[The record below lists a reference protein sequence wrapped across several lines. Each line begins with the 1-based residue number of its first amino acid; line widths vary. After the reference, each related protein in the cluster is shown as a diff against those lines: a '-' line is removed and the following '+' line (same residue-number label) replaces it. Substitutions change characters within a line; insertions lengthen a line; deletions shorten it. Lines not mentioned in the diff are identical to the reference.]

1 MDEGILSAAVGEL
14 REALTGLRASP
25 LWPQIVA
32 PKDGVLARF
41 RPLFDRSHIPQLT
54 AEEFRPFL
62 YFDVNHHWTGLHRQV
77 NRITADM
84 PALRAALLVLTDEQR
99 PISDRLDEM
108 GGSIVGL
115 GKGITTAILT
125 VAFPDKYGVWNSTS
139 EQALVQLEL
148 WPTFPRGSSFG
159 QRYSEINALLLRLA
173 SSIEVDLWTL
183 DALFW
188 YLGRSGEVP
197 GSPGI
202 QPAAPAP
209 GPAPIDLV
217 PSMRFGLERHLQD
230 FLFDNWDQSSLSKEW
245 KIYTVPGDREAG
257 YEFACAAGRI
267 DLLARHKTEKKWLV
281 IELKKEASS
290 DAVVGQ
296 VLRYM
301 GWVQLNLAEPGDE
314 VHGLVI
320 APAVD
325 MLLSYAI
332 APVQKLTA
340 MSYEV
345 NFRLIEAPPAAADA

>member
-1 MDEGILSAAVGEL
+1 MDEGVLSAAIGTL
-14 REALTGLRASP
+14 REALTGLRASS
-25 LWPQIVA
+25 LWSQIVT

-62 YFDVNHHWTGLHRQV
+62 YFDVNHHWTNLHRQV

-84 PALRAALLVLTDEQR
+84 AALRAALLTLTDEQR
-99 PISDRLDEM
+99 PIADRLDEV
-108 GGSIVGL
+108 GGSVLGL
-115 GKGITTAILT
+115 GKNTTTAILT
-125 VAFPDKYGVWNSTS
+125 VSFPNKYGVWNALS
-139 EQALVQLEL
+139 EEALVQLEL
-148 WPTFPRGSSFG
+148 WPTFQRGSSFG
-159 QRYSEINALLLRLA
+159 QRYAEVNALLLRLA
-173 SSIEVDLWTL
+173 SAIEVDLWTL
-183 DALFW
+183 DAVFW
-188 YLGRSGEVP
+188 YLARPGEMP
-197 GSPGI
+197 GTPGT
-202 QPAAPAP
+202 QTAPQAPVPAP
-209 GPAPIDLV
+209 DVAS
-217 PSMRFGLERHLQD
+217 SMRFGLERHLHD
-230 FLFDNWDQSSLSKEW
+230 FLFDNWDQTSLSNEW

-314 VHGLVI
+314 VHGLLI
-320 APAVD
+320 GPAVD

-332 APVQKLTA
+332 APVPKLTA